1 MQYVEV
7 LAPTIVVALL
17 FWVVIRAVVNADR
30 SERRAEAEAEARR
43 AEAAKETEKNDGEN

>member
-17 FWVVIRAVVNADR
+17 FWVVIRAVMNADR

-43 AEAAKETEKNDGEN
+43 AEAAKENEKNDDGK

>member
-17 FWVVIRAVVNADR
+17 FWVVIRSVMNADR
-30 SERRAEAEAEARR
+30 SERRAEAEADARR
-43 AEAAKETEKNDGEN
+43 AEATKENEKNDDEN